1 MGNGLFRLSRSHPLH
16 YASSAERIATG
27 ESRGDH
33 VRAGQV
39 LALLDT
45 TDLRANLDAAVKTA
59 QSDAA
64 KTTQTVYD
72 GQLSIV
78 QGNEGVLS
86 AQASLRTA
94 EQTLRNDRANLVRDQ
109 QLIVQGRRWRSRSY
123 SSSC

>member
-1 MGNGLFRLSRSHPLH
+1 
-16 YASSAERIATG
+16 
-27 ESRGDH
+27 
-33 VRAGQV
+33 V